1 MATEADRISAAIS
14 AAEQRA
20 KDAAKQLQQL
30 KAKREEIEAKKLTK
44 MLKGERSDDTRRKIL
59 AGALTLEL
67 MDSDEATRQRFM
79 ARLDKYLT
87 RKDDRALFGL
97 PPVPVSAPSAEPAT
111 TSGAT
116 A

>member
-1 MATEADRISAAIS
+1 MATADERISAAIS

-30 KAKREEIEAKKLTK
+30 KAKRELIEAQKLTK

-67 MDSDEATRQRFM
+67 MERDEATRQRFM
-79 ARLDKYLT
+79 DRLDKYLT

-97 PPVPVSAPSAEPAT
+97 PPVPAAPSPEPTT